1 MLHVL
6 SAICKP
12 TGRVKVG
19 KKILK
24 PSVLEEARDAF
35 ILKVAV
41 SI

>member
-24 PSVLEEARDAF
+24 PSVEEARDAF